1 MLQFAPAS
9 YFGFESETK
18 SGIEYETEYGTQ
30 YENVWI
36 PKTEIQTRIEC
47 ETESGTESCRFYC
60 FIV

>member
-9 YFGFESETK
+9 YFGFEFETK

-36 PKTEIQTRIEC
+36 PKTEIQSRNEC
-47 ETESGTESCRFYC
+47 ETETES
-60 FIV
+60 